1 MVPPHLGNFAV
12 RSTTSPAPLR
22 WAALVLF
29 AVTLALAGCGRKGPL
44 DLPPNSAAPPPVAN
58 TGTNAVAAEGD
69 AAANKGSFFDPSS
82 NGTDPAP
89 AAGKGRKRPFVL
101 DPLLGN

>member
-29 AVTLALAGCGRKGPL
+29 AVTLALTGCGRKGPL
-44 DLPPNSAAPPPVAN
+44 DLPPNSAAPPIAAN
-58 TGTNAVAAEGD
+58 TNPNAAAVD
-69 AAANKGSFFDPSS
+69 AEANKGSFFDPSS
-82 NGTDPAP
+82 TGSDQPP
-89 AAGKGRKRPFVL
+89 AAGKGKKRSFVL

>member
-12 RSTTSPAPLR
+12 RSTTSPAPSR

-44 DLPPNSAAPPPVAN
+44 DLPPNSAAPPPVASN
-58 TGTNAVAAEGD
+58 PNPNATAVD
-69 AAANKGSFFDPSS
+69 ADPNKGSFFDPSS

-89 AAGKGRKRPFVL
+89 AAAKGRKRSFVL